1 MGRAL
6 SFPIGYGEGG
16 GRSFRGAEAAG
27 GARSAAMGTRG
38 LKEAVVEL
46 QLGPA
51 PGSAQT
57 EPAEGQPVVILLG
70 WAGCQDKYLAK
81 YSAIYSQKG
90 CTVIRYTAP
99 WRMVF
104 FSETF
109 GIRSLQTPARHLL
122 ELLFDYSIE
131 DRPVLFHVFS
141 NGGAMLYRYILE
153 ALHTHKSFKNL
164 RVAGT
169 IFDSAPGRRN
179 LQGGLRALA
188 TVLVSMNALLR
199 YFLLFTFASAAVV
212 LRMLLYPLTR
222 FLHQSHYDALLAAP
236 SRWPE
241 LYLYSQ
247 ADLIIQASEVQLM
260 ADGRQQLGV
269 PVKAVDFSDS
279 PHVSHMRLY
288 PTYYRSLCTTFLSD
302 CVGGS
307 PP

>member
-1 MGRAL
+1 MTKVSG
-6 SFPIGYGEGG
+6 
-16 GRSFRGAEAAG
+16 
-27 GARSAAMGTRG
+27 RG
-38 LKEAVVEL
+38 LFIILCAIMINVICICVSALLLTLKTFFWPCGSYWKPVLNFHVLCTAACLLCNL
-46 QLGPA
+46 QHSLNVCGV
-51 PGSAQT
+51 SF
-57 EPAEGQPVVILLG
+57 
-70 WAGCQDKYLAK
+70 CC
-81 YSAIYSQKG
+81 SQG

-109 GIRSLQTPARHLL
+109 GIRSLQTPARQLL

-131 DRPVLFHVFS
+131 DRPVFFHVFS
-141 NGGAMLYRYILE
+141 NGGAMLYRYIIE

-188 TVLVSMNALLR
+188 TVLVSMNVLLK
-199 YFLLFTFASAAVV
+199 YFLLFTFASMAVV
-212 LRMLLYPLTR
+212 LRILLYPLTR
-222 FLHQSHYDALLAAP
+222 FIHESHYDALLNAP

-247 ADLIIQASEVQLM
+247 ADLIIKASEVQLM
-260 ADGRQQLGV
+260 ADARQQLGV
-269 PVKAVDFSDS
+269 PVKTVDFSDS
-279 PHVSHMRLY
+279 AHVSHMRVY
-288 PTYYRSLCTTFLSD
+288 PTYYCSLCTNFLSD

>member
-1 MGRAL
+1 SAD
-6 SFPIGYGEGG
+6 
-16 GRSFRGAEAAG
+16 RG
-27 GARSAAMGTRG
+27 
-38 LKEAVVEL
+38 
-46 QLGPA
+46 
-51 PGSAQT
+51 
-57 EPAEGQPVVILLG
+57 PAEGQPVVILLG

-81 YSAIYSQKG
+81 YSAVYSQKG

-109 GIRSLQTPARHLL
+109 GIRSLQTPARRLL
-122 ELLFDYSIE
+122 ELLFDYRVE

-141 NGGAMLYRYILE
+141 NGGVMLYRYILE
-153 ALHTHKSFKNL
+153 ALHTHTPFQGL

-179 LQGGLRALA
+179 LRGALRALA
-188 TVLVSMNALLR
+188 TVLASMNVLLK
-199 YFLLFTFASAAVV
+199 YLLLFAFATTAIV
-212 LRMLLYPLTR
+212 LRVLLYPLTR
-222 FLHQSHYDALLAAP
+222 FLHESHYDALLQAP

-247 ADLIIQASEVQLM
+247 ADLIIKASEIELM
-260 ADGRQQLGV
+260 AGAREQLGV

-279 PHVSHMRLY
+279 PHVSHMRVY
-288 PTYYRSLCTTFLSD
+288 PSYYRSLCAAFLAD
-302 CVGGS
+302 CVGAL

>member
-1 MGRAL
+1 MAA
-6 SFPIGYGEGG
+6 
-16 GRSFRGAEAAG
+16 RGPKGAA
-27 GARSAAMGTRG
+27 
-38 LKEAVVEL
+38 
-46 QLGPA
+46 LGPEPGHA
-51 PGSAQT
+51 RGPKGAALGPEPGHARGPKGAAVEPGHARGSADT
-57 EPAEGQPVVILLG
+57 GPAQGQPVVILLG

-99 WRMVF
+99 WRMIF

-109 GIRSLQTPARHLL
+109 GIRSLQTPARRLL
-122 ELLFDYSIE
+122 ELLFDYSVE
-131 DRPVLFHVFS
+131 NRPVLFHVFS
-141 NGGAMLYRYILE
+141 NGGVMLYRYIVE
-153 ALHTHKSFKNL
+153 ALHTHEPFQNL

-179 LQGGLRALA
+179 LRGALRALA
-188 TVLVSMNALLR
+188 TVLASMNVLLK

-212 LRMLLYPLTR
+212 LRILLYPLTR
-222 FLHQSHYDALLAAP
+222 FMHESHYDALLKAP

-247 ADLIIQASEVQLM
+247 ADLIIKASEVQLM
-260 ADGRQQLGV
+260 ASARQQLGV

-279 PHVSHMRLY
+279 AHVSHMRVY

-302 CVGGS
+302 CVGAS